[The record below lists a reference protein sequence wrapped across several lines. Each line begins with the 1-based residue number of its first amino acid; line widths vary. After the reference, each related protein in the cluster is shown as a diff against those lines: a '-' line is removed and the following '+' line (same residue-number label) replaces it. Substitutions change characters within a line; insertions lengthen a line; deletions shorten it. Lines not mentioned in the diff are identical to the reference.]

1 MISPAPP
8 TVKGIPVT
16 PPKQGPS
23 GPPSREGEPG
33 YAKYFRPDDEV
44 LKRRDERP
52 PSGFDRDLETEAG
65 ETDAGIELVEHGD
78 RRKEKRSP
86 SKAALPPKRQAAG
99 GRDSDAEVGTRDL
112 GPDIGVDGTR
122 RKKRRL

>member
-1 MISPAPP
+1 MAPP
-8 TVKGIPVT
+8 AK
-16 PPKQGPS
+16 
-23 GPPSREGEPG
+23 EGEPG

-44 LKRRDERP
+44 LRRRDERP

-78 RRKEKRSP
+78 RRKERRP
-86 SKAALPPKRQAAG
+86 PLKAAQPPKRQTAG

-112 GPDIGVDGTR
+112 GPDIGVDER
-122 RKKRRL
+122 KRKKRRL

>member
-16 PPKQGPS
+16 PPKQAPRAT
-23 GPPSREGEPG
+23 PVNDGEPG
-33 YAKYFRPDDEV
+33 YSKYFRPDDEV
-44 LKRRDERP
+44 LRRRDERP

-65 ETDAGIELVEHGD
+65 ETDAGIELVEQGD
-78 RRKEKRSP
+78 RRKERRP
-86 SKAALPPKRQAAG
+86 TPKAVQPPKRQTAG

-112 GPDIGVDGTR
+112 GPDIGVDER
-122 RKKRRL
+122 KRKKRRL

>member
-1 MISPAPP
+1 M
-8 TVKGIPVT
+8 
-16 PPKQGPS
+16 
-23 GPPSREGEPG
+23 EGETG

-78 RRKEKRSP
+78 RRKERRP
-86 SKAALPPKRQAAG
+86 APKAAQPPKRQATG

-112 GPDIGVDGTR
+112 GPDIGVDEKK